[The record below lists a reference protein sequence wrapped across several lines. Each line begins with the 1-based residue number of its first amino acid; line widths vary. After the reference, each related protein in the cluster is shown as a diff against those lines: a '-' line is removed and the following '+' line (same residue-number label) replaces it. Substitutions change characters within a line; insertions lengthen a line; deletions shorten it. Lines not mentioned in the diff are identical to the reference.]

1 MYTLLVP
8 LFQLFKKRNMVMPDE
23 GDDDIAGSDEVGE
36 NIVSS
41 TTSLGV
47 RNRFFYSAV
56 KLCAT
61 SQNVHVTL

>member
-1 MYTLLVP
+1 
-8 LFQLFKKRNMVMPDE
+8 MPDE